1 MAASSLVL
9 VSPRPRDSPFP
20 FSSFAKVH
28 VSLSTLEP
36 LFHLPQESAARR
48 LGVSL
53 TSLKAACRKIG
64 IKRWP
69 YRRWPEADLED
80 DLGAP
85 APSLTAAS
93 STNTLVMEAA
103 VPSPPVPDETTTT
116 ESTHDLTETEPRSSL
131 AEAQPP
137 APVAERDDGWLASVN
152 ELGEDQEWLS
162 WYMDCDASTV

>member
-1 MAASSLVL
+1 MKLFTITRTSDLALNPPVRPRAMAASSLVL

-20 FSSFAKVH
+20 SSSFAKVH

-69 YRRWPEADLED
+69 YRRWPEAGLED

-93 STNTLVMEAA
+93 SNNTLVMEAA

-116 ESTHDLTETEPRSSL
+116 ESTHD
-131 AEAQPP
+131 
-137 APVAERDDGWLASVN
+137 GWLASVN

-162 WYMDCDASTV
+162 WYMDCDASDVS